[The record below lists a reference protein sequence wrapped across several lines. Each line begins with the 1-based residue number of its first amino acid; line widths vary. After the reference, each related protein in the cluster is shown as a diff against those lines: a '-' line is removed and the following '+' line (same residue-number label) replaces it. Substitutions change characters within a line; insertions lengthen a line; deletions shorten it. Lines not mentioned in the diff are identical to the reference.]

1 MPVHVSAVGYVLASI
16 AFLTLTVLLVTS
28 WQGRFKGA
36 ALAIAAACSTLWGLT
51 LALGFSDPSLAV
63 AKVFLA
69 ETLRNGSWLLFLSAL
84 FVGAVG
90 GGPGHRLFVYGGPG
104 LAVVVLVT
112 GIGLFLAER
121 AGMASP
127 RIGEAL
133 IFGSFSLSL
142 IALIMLEQ
150 IYRNARASQRES
162 FKFIGLGLV
171 ALFAYDLV
179 LYSHWILFRQIDPLF
194 WSARGFV
201 ATLCVPLIA
210 VSAQRNPDWA
220 VGIFVSR
227 QVVFYTTTLMG
238 VGIYLVA
245 ISGVGYYIRLAGGG
259 WGPTAQVVFFVAAT
273 LSLAL
278 MLFSNQLRSRL
289 RVFLTK
295 HFFRNRYD
303 YREEWLRLMNTLASP
318 QDEGMPLGKR
328 SVQALA
334 DIVGANEGV
343 LYLRDQDKGAF
354 RCDTGWNTGA
364 CGKLL
369 TANAPLAQFLEG
381 TGWIVDVEQYR
392 LQPELYEPALGER
405 MLDSDLQV
413 LGLEN
418 PKFVVPLV
426 NEKQLLGFV
435 ALTKH
440 AASRSLNFEDHDL
453 LKTVGQQIAGYLD
466 QERKKFQLAE
476 SRQFETFN
484 RLTAFLMHDL
494 KNIIAQQSMVVENA
508 QKHKGNP
515 EFVEDA
521 IETVKS
527 GVTRMRKLLEQLP
540 QGTPVP
546 TTNKVE
552 LGKLVLEAASQC
564 ADRCPEP
571 GTDVGQVRLWVR
583 ADRDRLLM
591 ALVHAIRNAQD
602 ATATDGSITVSVEPA
617 GDACLIRVR
626 DTGRGMEQ
634 AFIEQRLFKPFDSTK
649 GPQGM
654 GIGAYQIRETVHG
667 MGGQIHVESGRGT
680 GTCLTLS
687 LPAEG
692 VVQGERVGGNR

>member
-1 MPVHVSAVGYVLASI
+1 MPVHVAAVGYGLAAI
-16 AFLTLTVLLVTS
+16 AFLTLTVLLITS
-28 WQGRFKGA
+28 WQGRLKGA
-36 ALAIAAACSTLWGLT
+36 ALAIAAACSSLWALALT
-51 LALGFSDPSLAV
+51 LGFYGPSLGV
-63 AKVFLA
+63 AEVFLA
-69 ETLRNGSWLLFLSAL
+69 ETLRNGSWLVFLSTL
-84 FVGAVG
+84 FSGAFG
-90 GGPGHRLFVYGGPG
+90 GGAGHRLVVYGGPVF
-104 LAVVVLVT
+104 AAMVLLT
-112 GIGLFLAER
+112 GFGLFLAER

-127 RIGEAL
+127 GIGEAL
-133 IFGSFSLSL
+133 IFGSFALSL

-150 IYRNARASQRES
+150 IYRNARATQRES
-162 FKFIGLGLV
+162 FKYIGLGLV

-179 LYSHWILFRQIDPLF
+179 LYSHWILFRRIDPLF

-245 ISGVGYYIRLAGGG
+245 ISGVGYYIRLAGGD
-259 WGPTAQVVFFVAAT
+259 WGPTAQIVFFAAAT

-318 QDEGMPLGKR
+318 RDEGMPLVKR

-334 DIVGANEGV
+334 DIVGAREGV
-343 LYLRDQDKGAF
+343 LYLSQQDERVF
-354 RCDTGWNTGA
+354 HCETGWNTGA
-364 CGKLL
+364 CGEVLAADRPLL
-369 TANAPLAQFLEG
+369 QFLKD
-381 TGWIVDVEQYR
+381 TGWVVDVEQYR
-392 LQPELYEPALGER
+392 LQPELYAPALGEGA
-405 MLDSDLQV
+405 LDPDLRA
-413 LGLEN
+413 LGLER
-418 PKFVVPLV
+418 PGIVVPLV
-426 NEKQLLGFV
+426 NDKQLLGFA
-435 ALTKH
+435 ALTKPD
-440 AASRSLNFEDHDL
+440 AARGLNFEDHDL
-453 LKTVGQQIAGYLD
+453 LKTAGRQIASYLD
-466 QERKKFQLAE
+466 QEQKKFQLAE

-494 KNIIAQQSMVVENA
+494 KNIIAQQTMVVENA
-508 QKHKGNP
+508 HKHKGNP

-527 GVTRMRKLLEQLP
+527 GVKRMRKLLEQLP
-540 QGTPVP
+540 QGTSVSTP
-546 TTNKVE
+546 NKVE

-564 ADRCPEP
+564 ADRRPEP
-571 GTDVGQVRLWVR
+571 GVDAGHTRLWVR

-602 ATATDGSITVSVEPA
+602 ATPASGSITVTVESA
-617 GDACLIRVR
+617 GDACVVRVR

-634 AFIEQRLFKPFDSTK
+634 SFIEQRLFKPFDSTK
-649 GPQGM
+649 GTQGM
-654 GIGAYQIRETVHG
+654 GIGAYQIRETVRG
-667 MGGQIHVESGRGT
+667 MGGQIQVESGRGA

-687 LPAEG
+687 LPAEA
-692 VVQGERVGGNR
+692 VP